1 MGYPPIH
8 AIYSTDT
15 MATTICSICEEPFP
29 SVEGMAPWMCD
40 MCFKHTMPH
49 HRNCK
54 EKRDMCCCYRVGQR
68 IEDYEMHIS
77 PLKTVLKMAVEFGTW
92 SNIELTH
99 KNCLAAKDTLRT
111 VWKFGY
117 DDQVEHHG
125 KTYYVRDV
133 VDTPEFRER
142 LAIYLGVPHQ
152 IAVEVSPLEKSGDH
166 AYLWVAMNRIEQ
178 TCDDCGAPVEN
189 GRMTCLCW
197 ADEEDLA
204 RMDRDLALRR

>member
-1 MGYPPIH
+1 
-8 AIYSTDT
+8 
-15 MATTICSICEEPFP
+15 
-29 SVEGMAPWMCD
+29 
-40 MCFKHTMPH
+40 
-49 HRNCK
+49 
-54 EKRDMCCCYRVGQR
+54 MCCCYRVGKR
-68 IEDYEMHIS
+68 IEDYEALIS
-77 PLKTVLKMAVEFGTW
+77 PLKMVLKMALEFGTW

-111 VWKFGY
+111 VWKFEY

-125 KTYYVRDV
+125 KTYYVRDI

-152 IAVEVSPLEKSGDH
+152 IAVEVSPLEKNGDH

-178 TCDDCGAPVEN
+178 TCEDCGAAVEN